1 MYRMATTMIL
11 VLTPKLLAPWNYIKM
26 GQSMRPNENFLPTN
40 MLYKTNVHLLEI
52 ELYLSF
58 KTML

>member
-1 MYRMATTMIL
+1 MATTMIL

-26 GQSMRPNENFLPTN
+26 GQSMSPDENFSPTN
-40 MLYKTNVHLLEI
+40 MPCKTNVHLLEI
-52 ELYLSF
+52 ELYLSL

>member
-1 MYRMATTMIL
+1 
-11 VLTPKLLAPWNYIKM
+11 M
-26 GQSMRPNENFLPTN
+26 GESMSPNENFSPTN
-40 MLYKTNVHLLEI
+40 MLYKKNVHLLEI